1 MATIDLNTATITG
14 LSESLRTGT
23 LSPVDLVTVT
33 LERIDAL
40 QPTLQCFT
48 TVTPEL
54 ALRRARDAEREMAK
68 GQYRGPLHGI
78 PYTLK
83 DVVATQGIRTTF
95 GDPKGTDYA
104 PKANATL
111 YSLLDAAGGILV
123 GKVVSEIGRDALGPV
138 GCRNPWN
145 PQWSPGTSS
154 SGSGAAVAASL
165 GLASIGT
172 DTGGSVRHPAS
183 NSGVVGM
190 KATFG
195 RISRFGVWAASWST
209 DQAGPLT
216 KTVEDNALLLEILGE
231 YDPQDPVSLNE
242 PRYPYRA
249 NLRAGIKGLRIGVPA
264 DAWVWTDWLS
274 DEEEQVVRTA
284 IQVLETL
291 GASLVEVHL
300 PRAAEARAILS
311 ELVSEAPVYLD
322 DHFTSEQIEAWPEHH
337 GSRERGRAQ
346 PFADY
351 LHAQQQRALIGQEA
365 VAVLKQVDV
374 IAMPTGSTFGDEW
387 NAETVVIRGRER
399 TARSRAVYRNALAS
413 LTGHPALSIPCG
425 FGLNDTFPIGL
436 MLQGR
441 PLEEAR
447 LYQVAYAYEQGT
459 EWHKRHP
466 PLLSDS
472 PPSPMR
478 PESFQDI

>member
-1 MATIDLNTATITG
+1 MVNIDLNTATIIG
-14 LSESLRTGT
+14 LSEDLRTGA
-23 LSPVDLVTVT
+23 LSPVELVTAT

-40 QPTLQCFT
+40 QPTLRCFT

-54 ALRRARDAEREMAK
+54 ALRRAREAERDIAR
-68 GQYRGPLHGI
+68 GRYRGPLHGI

-111 YSLLDAAGGILV
+111 YALLDAAGGILV
-123 GKVVSEIGRDALGPV
+123 GKVVSEIGRDSLGPV

-154 SGSGAAVAASL
+154 SGSGAAVVASL

-195 RISRFGVWAASWST
+195 RISRFGIWASSWST

-216 KTVEDNALLLEILGE
+216 KTVEDNALLLEVLGE
-231 YDPQDPVSLNE
+231 YDPLDPVSINE
-242 PRYPYRA
+242 ARYAYRA
-249 NLRAGIKGLRIGVPA
+249 NLSAGIQGLRIGVPV
-264 DAWVWTDWLS
+264 DDWVWTDWLS
-274 DEEEQVVRTA
+274 EEEEQIVRDA
-284 IQVLETL
+284 LQVLETL
-291 GASLVEVHL
+291 GASLIEVDL

-311 ELVSEAPVYLD
+311 ELVSEKPVYLD
-322 DHFTSEQIEAWPEHH
+322 DHFTPDQIETWPEHH
-337 GSRERGRAQ
+337 DARDRGRAQ

-351 LHAQQQRALIGQEA
+351 LHAQQQRALICQEA
-365 VAVLKQVDV
+365 VAVLQQVDV
-374 IAMPTGSTFGDEW
+374 IAMPTGSTFGDDW
-387 NAETVVIRGRER
+387 NAETVVIRGRKR
-399 TARSRAVYRNALAS
+399 TARSRAVYRNGLAS
-413 LTGHPALSIPCG
+413 LTGHPALSVPCG

-436 MLQGR
+436 MLQGQ
-441 PLEEAR
+441 PLEEAL
-447 LYQVAYAYEQGT
+447 LYQVAYAYEQAT

-466 PLLSDS
+466 PLTAG
-472 PPSPMR
+472 
-478 PESFQDI
+478 

>member
-1 MATIDLNTATITG
+1 
-14 LSESLRTGT
+14 
-23 LSPVDLVTVT
+23 
-33 LERIDAL
+33 
-40 QPTLQCFT
+40 
-48 TVTPEL
+48 
-54 ALRRARDAEREMAK
+54 MAK

-478 PESFQDI
+478 PERFQDI

>member
-1 MATIDLNTATITG
+1 MVNIDLNTATIMG
-14 LSESLRTGT
+14 LSEDLRTGA
-23 LSPVDLVTVT
+23 LSPVELVTAT

-40 QPTLQCFT
+40 QPTLRCFT
-48 TVTPEL
+48 TVTPDL
-54 ALRRARDAEREMAK
+54 ALRRARETERDIAR
-68 GQYRGPLHGI
+68 GRYRGPLHGI

-111 YSLLDAAGGILV
+111 YTLLDAAGGILV
-123 GKVVSEIGRDALGPV
+123 GKVVSEIGRDSLGPV

-195 RISRFGVWAASWST
+195 RISRFGVWASSWST

-216 KTVEDNALLLEILGE
+216 KTVEDNALLLEVLGA
-231 YDPQDPVSLNE
+231 YDPLDPVSMNE
-242 PRYPYRA
+242 ARYAYRA
-249 NLRAGIKGLRIGVPA
+249 NLSAGMKGLRIGVPV
-264 DAWVWTDWLS
+264 DDWVWTEWLS
-274 DEEEQVVRTA
+274 EEEEQIVREA
-284 IQVLETL
+284 LQVLETL
-291 GASLVEVHL
+291 GASLIEVDL
-300 PRAAEARAILS
+300 PRAAEARAILA
-311 ELVSEAPVYLD
+311 ELVSEKPVYLD
-322 DHFTSEQIEAWPEHH
+322 DHFTSEQIETWPEHH
-337 GSRERGRAQ
+337 DARDRGRAQ

-351 LHAQQQRALIGQEA
+351 LHAQQQRALICQEA

-374 IAMPTGSTFGDEW
+374 IAMPTGSTFGDDW
-387 NAETVVIRGRER
+387 NAETVVIRGRQR
-399 TARSRAVYRNALAS
+399 TARSRAVYRNGLAS
-413 LTGHPALSIPCG
+413 LTGHPALSVPCG

-436 MLQGR
+436 MLQGQ
-441 PLEEAR
+441 PLEEVL
-447 LYQVAYAYEQGT
+447 LYQVAYAYEQAT

-466 PLLSDS
+466 PLTAG
-472 PPSPMR
+472 
-478 PESFQDI
+478 

>member
-1 MATIDLNTATITG
+1 MSMANIDLNTATIVG
-14 LSESLRTGT
+14 LSEHLRTGN
-23 LSPVDLVTVT
+23 LSPVELVTAT

-40 QPTLQCFT
+40 QPTLNCFT
-48 TVTPEL
+48 TLTPEL
-54 ALRRARDAEREMAK
+54 ALRRARDAERDIAK

-83 DVVATQGIRTTF
+83 DVVATQGIRATF

-104 PKANATL
+104 PTANATL
-111 YSLLDAAGGILV
+111 YTLLDAAGGILV
-123 GKVVSEIGRDALGPV
+123 GKVVSEIGRDSLGPV

-172 DTGGSVRHPAS
+172 DTGGSMRHPAS

-195 RISRFGVWAASWST
+195 RISRFGVWASSWST

-216 KTVEDNALLLEILGE
+216 KMVEDNALLLEILGA

-242 PRYPYRA
+242 PFYAYRA
-249 NLRAGIKGLRIGVPA
+249 NLRDGIKGLRIGVPV
-264 DAWVWTDWLS
+264 DDWVWTDWLS
-274 DEEEQVVRTA
+274 EEEERVVRDA

-291 GASLVEVHL
+291 GASLFEVHL

-311 ELVSEAPVYLD
+311 ELVSETPVYLD
-322 DHFTSEQIEAWPEHH
+322 DHFAPEQIDAWPEHH
-337 GSRERGRAQ
+337 GNRDRGRAQ

-351 LHAQQQRALIGQEA
+351 LHAQQQRALICQEA

-374 IAMPTGSTFGDEW
+374 IAMPTGSTFGDDW

-399 TARSRAVYRNALAS
+399 TARSRAVYRNGLAS
-413 LTGHPALSIPCG
+413 LTGHPALSVPCG

-436 MLQGR
+436 MLHGR
-441 PLEEAR
+441 PLEEAL
-447 LYQVAYAYEQGT
+447 LYQAAYAYEQAT

-466 PLLSDS
+466 PLAHSRLSS
-472 PPSPMR
+472 
-478 PESFQDI
+478 

>member
-1 MATIDLNTATITG
+1 MVNIDLNTATIIG
-14 LSESLRTGT
+14 LSEDLRTGA
-23 LSPVDLVTVT
+23 LSPVELITAT

-40 QPTLQCFT
+40 QPTLRCFT
-48 TVTPEL
+48 TVTTDL
-54 ALRRARDAEREMAK
+54 ALRRAREAERDIAR
-68 GQYRGPLHGI
+68 GRYRGPLHGI

-111 YSLLDAAGGILV
+111 YTLLDAAGGILV
-123 GKVVSEIGRDALGPV
+123 GKVVSEIGRDSLGPV

-195 RISRFGVWAASWST
+195 RISRFGVWASSWST

-216 KTVEDNALLLEILGE
+216 KTVEDNALLLEVLGA
-231 YDPQDPVSLNE
+231 YDPLDPASINE
-242 PRYPYRA
+242 ARYAYRA
-249 NLRAGIKGLRIGVPA
+249 NLSAGIKGLRIGVPV
-264 DAWVWTDWLS
+264 DDWVWTEWLS
-274 DEEEQVVRTA
+274 EEEEQIVREA
-284 IQVLETL
+284 LQVLETL
-291 GASLVEVHL
+291 GASLIEVDL

-311 ELVSEAPVYLD
+311 ELVSEKPVYLD
-322 DHFTSEQIEAWPEHH
+322 DHFAPEQIETWPEHH
-337 GSRERGRAQ
+337 DARDRGRAQ

-351 LHAQQQRALIGQEA
+351 LHAQQQRALICQEA

-374 IAMPTGSTFGDEW
+374 IAMPTGSTFGDDW
-387 NAETVVIRGRER
+387 NAETVVIRGCKR
-399 TARSRAVYRNALAS
+399 TARSRAVYRNGLAS
-413 LTGHPALSIPCG
+413 LTGHPALSVPCG

-436 MLQGR
+436 MLQGQ
-441 PLEEAR
+441 PLEEAL
-447 LYQVAYAYEQGT
+447 LYQVAYAYEQAT

-466 PLLSDS
+466 PLTAG
-472 PPSPMR
+472 
-478 PESFQDI
+478 

>member
-1 MATIDLNTATITG
+1 MQTG
-14 LSESLRTGT
+14 A
-23 LSPVDLVTVT
+23 LSPVDLVTAT
-33 LERIDAL
+33 LERIHAL

-54 ALRRARDAEREMAK
+54 ALRQAREAERDIAR
-68 GQYRGPLHGI
+68 GRYRGPLHGI

-123 GKVVSEIGRDALGPV
+123 GKVVSEIGRDSLGPV

-195 RISRFGVWAASWST
+195 RISRFGVWASSWST

-231 YDPQDPVSLNE
+231 YDPLDPVSLNE
-242 PRYPYRA
+242 ARYAYRA
-249 NLRAGIKGLRIGVPA
+249 NLSAGIKGLRIGVPV
-264 DAWVWTDWLS
+264 DDWVWTEWLS
-274 DEEEQVVRTA
+274 EEEEQVVRDA
-284 IQVLETL
+284 LQVIETL
-291 GASLVEVHL
+291 GAALIEMHL

-311 ELVSEAPVYLD
+311 ELISEKPVYLD
-322 DHFTSEQIEAWPEHH
+322 DHFTPEQIETWPEHH
-337 GSRERGRAQ
+337 DTRERGRTQ

-351 LHAQQQRALIGQEA
+351 LHAQQQRAMICQEA
-365 VAVLKQVDV
+365 IAVLKQVDV
-374 IAMPTGSTFGDEW
+374 IAMPTGNTFGDEW
-387 NAETVVIRGRER
+387 NAEMVVIRGRQR
-399 TARSRAVYRNALAS
+399 TARSRAVYRNGLAS
-413 LTGHPALSIPCG
+413 LTGHPALSVPCG

-441 PLEEAR
+441 PLEEAL
-447 LYQVAYAYEQGT
+447 LYRVAYAYEQAT

-466 PLLSDS
+466 PLTAG
-472 PPSPMR
+472 
-478 PESFQDI
+478 

>member
-1 MATIDLNTATITG
+1 MSMANIDLNTATIIG
-14 LSESLRTGT
+14 LSEHLRTGA
-23 LSPVDLVTVT
+23 LSPVELVTAT
-33 LERIDAL
+33 LERIYAL

-54 ALRRARDAEREMAK
+54 ALRQAHEAERDITR
-68 GQYRGPLHGI
+68 GRYRGPLHGI

-123 GKVVSEIGRDALGPV
+123 GKVVSEIGRDSLGPV

-195 RISRFGVWAASWST
+195 RISRFGVWASSWST

-231 YDPQDPVSLNE
+231 YDPLDPVSLNE
-242 PRYPYRA
+242 ARYAYRA
-249 NLRAGIKGLRIGVPA
+249 NLSAGIQGLRIGVPV
-264 DAWVWTDWLS
+264 DDWVWTEWLS
-274 DEEEQVVRTA
+274 EEEEQVVRDA
-284 IQVLETL
+284 LQVIETL
-291 GASLVEVHL
+291 GAALIEIHL

-311 ELVSEAPVYLD
+311 ELVCEKPVYLD
-322 DHFTSEQIEAWPEHH
+322 DHFTPEQIETWPEHH
-337 GSRERGRAQ
+337 DTRERGRTQ

-351 LHAQQQRALIGQEA
+351 LHAQQQRAMICQEA
-365 VAVLKQVDV
+365 IAALKQVDV

-387 NAETVVIRGRER
+387 NAEMVVIRGRQR
-399 TARSRAVYRNALAS
+399 TARSRAVYRNGLAS
-413 LTGHPALSIPCG
+413 LTGHPALSVPCG
-425 FGLNDTFPIGL
+425 FGLHDTFPIGL

-441 PLEEAR
+441 PLEEAL
-447 LYQVAYAYEQGT
+447 LYRVAYAYEQAT

-466 PLLSDS
+466 P
-472 PPSPMR
+472 
-478 PESFQDI
+478 FTAG

>member
-1 MATIDLNTATITG
+1 MVNIDLNTATIMG
-14 LSESLRTGT
+14 LSEDLRTGA
-23 LSPVDLVTVT
+23 LSPVELVTAT

-40 QPTLQCFT
+40 QPTLRCFT
-48 TVTPEL
+48 TVTPDL
-54 ALRRARDAEREMAK
+54 ALRRARETERDIAR
-68 GQYRGPLHGI
+68 GRYRGPLHGI

-111 YSLLDAAGGILV
+111 YTLLDAAGGILV
-123 GKVVSEIGRDALGPV
+123 GKVVSEIGRDSLGPV

-195 RISRFGVWAASWST
+195 RISRFGVWASSWST

-216 KTVEDNALLLEILGE
+216 KTVEDNALLLEVLGA
-231 YDPQDPVSLNE
+231 YDPLDPVSIHE
-242 PRYPYRA
+242 ARYAYRA
-249 NLRAGIKGLRIGVPA
+249 NLSAGIKGLRIGVPV
-264 DAWVWTDWLS
+264 DDWVWTEWLS
-274 DEEEQVVRTA
+274 EEEEQIVREA
-284 IQVLETL
+284 LQVLETL
-291 GASLVEVHL
+291 GASLIEVDL

-311 ELVSEAPVYLD
+311 ELVSEKPVYLD
-322 DHFTSEQIEAWPEHH
+322 DHFTPEQIETWPEHH
-337 GSRERGRAQ
+337 DARDRGRAQ

-351 LHAQQQRALIGQEA
+351 LHAQQQRALICQEA

-374 IAMPTGSTFGDEW
+374 IAMPTGSTFGDDW
-387 NAETVVIRGRER
+387 NAETVVIRGRKR
-399 TARSRAVYRNALAS
+399 TARSRAVYRNGLAS
-413 LTGHPALSIPCG
+413 LTGHPALSVPCG

-436 MLQGR
+436 MLQGQ
-441 PLEEAR
+441 PLEEAL
-447 LYQVAYAYEQGT
+447 LYQVAYAYEQAT

-466 PLLSDS
+466 PLTAG
-472 PPSPMR
+472 
-478 PESFQDI
+478 

>member
-1 MATIDLNTATITG
+1 MANIGLSTATILG
-14 LSESLRTGT
+14 LSEQIRTGA
-23 LSPVDLVTVT
+23 LSPVELVAAT
-33 LERIDAL
+33 LKRIEAL

-48 TVTPEL
+48 TVTPER
-54 ALRRARDAEREMAK
+54 ALRQARDAERDIAK

-78 PYTLK
+78 PYSLK

-95 GDPKGTDYA
+95 GNPKGTDYA
-104 PKANATL
+104 PSADATL
-111 YSLLDAAGGILV
+111 YTLLEAAGGILV
-123 GKVVSEIGRDALGPV
+123 GKVVSEIGRDSLGPV

-165 GLASIGT
+165 SLASIGT

-195 RISRFGVWAASWST
+195 RISRFGVWASSWST

-216 KTVEDNALLLEILGE
+216 KTVADNALLLEILGV
-231 YDPQDPVSLNE
+231 YDPHDPVSINE
-242 PRYPYRA
+242 PSFAYRA
-249 NLRAGIKGLRIGVPA
+249 NLHDGVKGLRIGVPV
-264 DAWVWTDWLS
+264 DEWVWTDWLS
-274 DEEEQVVRTA
+274 EEEERVVRDA
-284 IQVLETL
+284 IDVLASL

-311 ELVSEAPVYLD
+311 ELVSETPVYLD
-322 DHFTSEQIEAWPEHH
+322 DHFTPEQIDAWPEHH
-337 GSRERGRAQ
+337 GAREQGRTQ
-346 PFADY
+346 SFADY
-351 LHAQQQRALIGQEA
+351 LHAQQQRARICQEA

-374 IAMPTGSTFGDEW
+374 IVMPTGSTFGDDW
-387 NAETVVIRGRER
+387 NAETVTIRGSER
-399 TARSRAVYRNALAS
+399 TARSRAVYRNGLAS
-413 LTGHPALSIPCG
+413 LTGHPALSVPCG
-425 FGLNDTFPIGL
+425 FGLENTFPIGL

-441 PLEEAR
+441 PLEESL
-447 LYQVAYAYEQGT
+447 LYQAAYAYEQAT

-466 PLLSDS
+466 SLLLD
-472 PPSPMR
+472 R
-478 PESFQDI
+478 

>member
-1 MATIDLNTATITG
+1 MVNIDLNTATIIG
-14 LSESLRTGT
+14 LSEDLRTGA
-23 LSPVDLVTVT
+23 LSPVELVTAT

-40 QPTLQCFT
+40 QPTLRCFT

-54 ALRRARDAEREMAK
+54 ALRRAREAERDIAR
-68 GQYRGPLHGI
+68 GRYRGPLHGI

-111 YSLLDAAGGILV
+111 YTLLDAAGGILV
-123 GKVVSEIGRDALGPV
+123 GKVVSEIGRDSLGPV

-195 RISRFGVWAASWST
+195 RISRFGVWASSWST

-216 KTVEDNALLLEILGE
+216 KTVEDNALLLEVLGA
-231 YDPQDPVSLNE
+231 YDPLDPASINE
-242 PRYPYRA
+242 ARYAYRA
-249 NLRAGIKGLRIGVPA
+249 NLSAGIKGLRIGVPV
-264 DAWVWTDWLS
+264 DDWVWTEWLS
-274 DEEEQVVRTA
+274 EEEEQIVREA
-284 IQVLETL
+284 LQVLETL
-291 GASLVEVHL
+291 GASLIEVDL

-311 ELVSEAPVYLD
+311 ELVSEKPVYLD
-322 DHFTSEQIEAWPEHH
+322 DHFTSEQIETWPEHH
-337 GSRERGRAQ
+337 DARDRGRAQ

-351 LHAQQQRALIGQEA
+351 LHAQQQRALICQEA

-374 IAMPTGSTFGDEW
+374 IAMPTGSTFGDDW
-387 NAETVVIRGRER
+387 NAETVVIRVRKR
-399 TARSRAVYRNALAS
+399 TARSRAVYRNGLAS
-413 LTGHPALSIPCG
+413 LTGHPALSVPCG

-436 MLQGR
+436 MLQGQ
-441 PLEEAR
+441 PLEEAL
-447 LYQVAYAYEQGT
+447 LYQVAYAYEQAT

-466 PLLSDS
+466 PLAA
-472 PPSPMR
+472 R
-478 PESFQDI
+478 

>member
-1 MATIDLNTATITG
+1 MRMANIDLNTATIIG
-14 LSESLRTGT
+14 LSEHLRTGA
-23 LSPVDLVTVT
+23 LSPVELVTAT

-40 QPTLQCFT
+40 QPILHCFT

-54 ALRRARDAEREMAK
+54 ALRRARKAERDIAR
-68 GQYRGPLHGI
+68 GRYRGPLHGI

-104 PKANATL
+104 PQANATL
-111 YSLLDAAGGILV
+111 YSLLDAAGGVLV
-123 GKVVSEIGRDALGPV
+123 GKVVSEIGRDSLGPV

-145 PQWSPGTSS
+145 PRWSPGTSS

-195 RISRFGVWAASWST
+195 RISRFGVWASSWST

-216 KTVEDNALLLEILGE
+216 KTVEDNALLLEILGA
-231 YDPQDPVSLNE
+231 YDPLDPVSLNE
-242 PRYPYRA
+242 ARYAYRA
-249 NLRAGIKGLRIGVPA
+249 NLSAGIQGLRIGVPV
-264 DAWVWTDWLS
+264 DDWVWTEWLS
-274 DEEEQVVRTA
+274 EQEEQVVRDA

-291 GASLVEVHL
+291 GASLIEVRL
-300 PRAAEARAILS
+300 PRAAEARAVLA
-311 ELVSEAPVYLD
+311 ELVSEKPVYLD
-322 DHFTSEQIEAWPEHH
+322 DHFTPEQIEAWPEHH
-337 GSRERGRAQ
+337 GAQERGRAQ

-351 LHAQQQRALIGQEA
+351 LHAQQQRALICQEA

-374 IAMPTGSTFGDEW
+374 IAMPTGSTFGDDW

-399 TARSRAVYRNALAS
+399 PARSRAVYRNGLAS
-413 LTGHPALSIPCG
+413 LTGHPALSVPCG
-425 FGLNDTFPIGL
+425 FGLNNTFPIGL

-441 PLEEAR
+441 PLEEAL
-447 LYQVAYAYEQGT
+447 LYQVAYAYEQAT

-466 PLLSDS
+466 PLTAG
-472 PPSPMR
+472 
-478 PESFQDI
+478 